1 MARWDVRDR
10 ASRELPRIE
19 RGQVRPFVEEDIP
32 QVADLHRRVF
42 GTGDHLTDQ
51 MQRSYTS
58 YFREI
63 FLNNPWYDEE
73 LSSLVYQDTDGAI
86 VGFLG
91 VMPRWMSF
99 RGRPIQA
106 AISSQFI
113 VEPDRRFTLAAVQL
127 MKAFLSGP
135 QDLSIADE
143 ASNTSRRLWERAG
156 GVTARLYSLYWGR
169 LLRPSQFV
177 LARVGKHRLPAPV
190 VATAQ
195 AVCRL
200 LDGFATRMPRSPF
213 CQTPP
218 EMAGEELDAQTLLA
232 GMAEFSRDRSVRAE
246 YDERSLQWLFEILAQ
261 KAEHGVFQK
270 VAVRNAAGALL
281 GWYLYYLNRGGIGE
295 VLQLGARENSI
306 KDVVDH
312 LSYQA
317 WRRGVVAVS
326 GRLEPRFLQ
335 ELCSSSCVYHH
346 RGMWVLVHAHDP
358 DLLQSIHSGDAVLT
372 RLEGEWCMRFK

>member
-10 ASRELPRIE
+10 ASRELPRVE

-32 QVADLHRRVF
+32 QVAELHRRVF

-51 MQRSYTS
+51 MQRSYAS

-135 QDLSIADE
+135 QALSITDE
-143 ASNTSRRLWERAG
+143 ANDVSRRLWDRAG
-156 GVTARLYSLYWGR
+156 GVTARLYSLYWTR
-169 LLRPSQFV
+169 LLRPSQFFLV
-177 LARVGKHRLPAPV
+177 RFVKHSLPAPV
-190 VATAQ
+190 VVAAQ
-195 AVCRL
+195 PVCRL
-200 LDGFATRMPRSPF
+200 LDGLAARMPGSPF
-213 CQTPP
+213 RQTPP
-218 EMAGEELDAQTLLA
+218 EMSGEELDAQTLLA
-232 GMAEFSRDRSVRAE
+232 GMAEFSRDRSVKPE
-246 YDERSLQWLFEILAQ
+246 YDERSLKWLFEILAQ

-281 GWYLYYLNRGGIGE
+281 GWYLYYLKRGGIGE
-295 VLQLGARENSI
+295 VLHLGAREHSI
-306 KDVVDH
+306 TDVVDH

-317 WRRGVVAVS
+317 WRQGVVAVS